1 MIQCLMLDVDGV
13 VVHPRPAGGGSWAAD
28 IERDLG
34 IRLEDF
40 RARFFVP
47 HWDDVVTGRRPL
59 TDALAACLPELSP
72 DVTPERFVAYWFER
86 DGALDDAVLAD
97 CAALRRDGVRVLLA
111 TNQEHLR
118 AAHLMTGLAL
128 ADHVDGIVYSA
139 AIGARKPDRAFYDA
153 AARQSGMA
161 PEALLLVDDTSANID
176 GARRAGWQ
184 AKLWTPGASLLDL
197 VRG

>member
-1 MIQCLMLDVDGV
+1 MLDVDGV
-13 VVHPRPAGGGSWAAD
+13 VVHARPAGGGSWADD
-28 IERDLG
+28 IHRDLG
-34 IRLEDF
+34 IRLEAF

-59 TDALAACLPELSP
+59 KEALAACLPELAP
-72 DVTPERFVAYWFER
+72 DVTPDRFVDYWFAR
-86 DGALDDAVLAD
+86 DASVDAAVLAD

-118 AAHLMTGLAL
+118 AAHLMRGLAL

-139 AIGARKPDRAFYDA
+139 AVGARKPDRAFYDA
-153 AARQSGMA
+153 AARQAGC
-161 PEALLLVDDTSANID
+161 PGPALLLVDDTPANVD
-176 GARRAGWQ
+176 GARKAGWR
-184 AKLWTPGASLLDL
+184 AAHWTPGASLLDL